1 MAIDFRS
8 RWETFSPNTKR
19 AIMLA
24 SAFGVILFVSFLT
37 TLLEKDEPKLDRLDT
52 AVDVE
57 MMLPERRDATLDE
70 LNASQIAAARRIT
83 RMEQNLKSS
92 QKAMQDA
99 LRELQ
104 AQLAQEREP
113 KALGQMQTQLDYL
126 TKQMRRVETTAMRA
140 DRKAGDLGEIVQTDP
155 LSPDVIGP
163 QGGPYAQGERVR
175 PMPSVVGAAP
185 GGEGGGDQPP
195 EIPDLPGIPQLPGD
209 GTAQDTPQAPELPAM
224 PQLPGLPGI
233 QVPEVGGGVAAA
245 APRPRPTL
253 RMVSVD
259 GQSLAGGGP
268 PTSSTD
274 APTDADPS
282 SERRIPTT
290 ARARS
295 PEKGADET
303 VALSDPPSSGG
314 GGRTQRERRDREEEQ
329 RKTNNVSVYMP
340 AGAMFSGVLLNGVDA
355 MTSNA
360 ASSSPAPVL
369 IRVKR
374 EAIVPNY
381 FTVDVRECFVIAAGF
396 GRMSTERMEART
408 ERLSCVR
415 SDGGVID
422 TKLEGYIIGED
433 GKVGMRGR
441 LVSRYGAMLS
451 RAGIAGLLSGFSE
464 AMKPEFVNQLQID
477 PTGQQ
482 LSTQPKASDVVQG
495 GLYGGVSSTSKE
507 ISQFF
512 LDMARET
519 MPTLEVDAGRN
530 ATIVVLRGTS
540 LELE

>member
-1 MAIDFRS
+1 MAIDLKS
-8 RWETFSPNTKR
+8 RWHALGPNTKR
-19 AIMLA
+19 AIMIGGALA
-24 SAFGVILFVSFLT
+24 VIVAVSFVT
-37 TLLEKDEPKLDRLDT
+37 TLLEEKKPKLDKLDT
-52 AVDVE
+52 SVDVE

-70 LNASQIAAARRIT
+70 LNASQIAASRRIA
-83 RMEQNLKSS
+83 RMEQNFKAT

-99 LRELQ
+99 LRDLQ
-104 AQLAQEREP
+104 LQISQEREP
-113 KALGQMQTQLDYL
+113 KSLGKIQTQLDYL
-126 TKQMRRVETTAMRA
+126 TRQMRRVETTAARA
-140 DRKAGDLGEIVQTDP
+140 DRKAGDLGDIVQTEAAGADM
-155 LSPDVIGP
+155 IGP
-163 QGGPYAQGERVR
+163 EGGVGESADRVR
-175 PMPSVVGAAP
+175 PMPSLTGAPTGAQS
-185 GGEGGGDQPP
+185 GSEPP
-195 EIPDLPGIPQLPGD
+195 PDIPDIPGMPKVEGPGVTD
-209 GTAQDTPQAPELPAM
+209 GAPRMPDLPAM
-224 PQLPGLPGI
+224 PQLPSLPGA
-233 QVPEVGGGVAAA
+233 QMPAGAVEPGV
-245 APRPRPTL
+245 RPRPTL
-253 RMVSVD
+253 RMVSAD
-259 GQSLAGGGP
+259 GQSLAGGSGG
-268 PTSSTD
+268 
-274 APTDADPS
+274 AAEAAADS
-282 SERRIPTT
+282 AGADGAADEMRIPTSARGRADANPDEAQT
-290 ARARS
+290 ALA
-295 PEKGADET
+295 E
-303 VALSDPPSSGG
+303 PPASGG
-314 GGRTQRERRDREEEQ
+314 GGRTQRERRDRDEEE
-329 RKTNNVSVYMP
+329 RKARNVSVYMP
-340 AGAMFSGVLLNGVDA
+340 AGSMFSGVLLNGVDA

-381 FTVDVRECFVIAAGF
+381 FTVDVRECFVIASGF

-464 AMKPEFVNQLQID
+464 AMKPSFVNQLQVD
-477 PTGQQ
+477 PTGET
-482 LSTQPKASDVVQG
+482 LSTQPRASDVVQG

-519 MPTLEVDAGRN
+519 MPTLEVDAGRD

-540 LELE
+540 LEL

>member
-1 MAIDFRS
+1 MAIDLKS
-8 RWETFSPNTKR
+8 RWHALSPNAKR
-19 AIMLA
+19 TIMIGGAL
-24 SAFGVILFVSFLT
+24 GVIVAVSFVT
-37 TLLEKDEPKLDRLDT
+37 TLLEEKKPKIDKLDT
-52 AVDVE
+52 SVSVE

-70 LNASQIAAARRIT
+70 LNASQIAASRRIA
-83 RMEQNLKSS
+83 RMEQNFKSS

-99 LRELQ
+99 LRDLQ
-104 AQLAQEREP
+104 MQLNQEREP
-113 KALGQMQTQLDYL
+113 KSLGKIQTQLDYL
-126 TKQMRRVETTAMRA
+126 TKQMRRVETTAARA

-155 LSPDVIGP
+155 AVADMIGP
-163 QGGPYAQGERVR
+163 EGGVGGPGDRVR
-175 PMPSVVGAAP
+175 PMPSLTGAPTGSQSGSEPPPDIPDIPGMPKVDGPSVTDGAP
-185 GGEGGGDQPP
+185 A
-195 EIPDLPGIPQLPGD
+195 IPDLP
-209 GTAQDTPQAPELPAM
+209 TM
-224 PQLPGLPGI
+224 PQLPSLPGV
-233 QVPEVGGGVAAA
+233 QMPAGAVEAAV
-245 APRPRPTL
+245 RPRPTL
-253 RMVSVD
+253 RMVSAD
-259 GQSLAGGGP
+259 GQSLAGGSTP
-268 PTSSTD
+268 PPGEAAGTEG
-274 APTDADPS
+274 ADQQ
-282 SERRIPTT
+282 RIPTSARGRADANAGDAQT
-290 ARARS
+290 ALA
-295 PEKGADET
+295 E
-303 VALSDPPSSGG
+303 PPASGG
-314 GGRTQRERRDREEEQ
+314 GGRTQRERRDRDEEE
-329 RKTNNVSVYMP
+329 RKARNVSVYMP
-340 AGAMFSGVLLNGVDA
+340 AGSMFSGVLLNGVDA

-381 FTVDVRECFVIAAGF
+381 FTVDVRECFVIASGF

-464 AMKPEFVNQLQID
+464 AMKPSFVNQLQID

-495 GLYGGVSSTSKE
+495 GVYGGVSSTSKE

-540 LELE
+540 LEL